1 MSGGTAMNHCDQCGI
16 NSKHNICPLC
26 SRQLMAEDTGIMDRA
41 YPIYDRR
48 SLSKRKTPKI
58 ALFAGL
64 MIILMCIFINLIVMP
79 HYLWVFYVIGTVAYA
94 VVSLN
99 HTILSKSHLGSKIVG
114 QVASLTLLLL
124 LIDSQSG
131 FFKWSI
137 NYAVPFLIVAGLVMV
152 TLSILT
158 KRLKWKGYTS
168 SVLMITLSFLPAVLY
183 FSGFATIIWPS
194 AVASLYSL
202 MLIVCFAVFA
212 HHTVWSQL
220 SRRFH
225 I

>member
-1 MSGGTAMNHCDQCGI
+1 
-16 NSKHNICPLC
+16 
-26 SRQLMAEDTGIMDRA
+26 MADRS
-41 YPIYDRR
+41 YPFYDRE
-48 SLSKRKTPKI
+48 SLEKRRTPKI
-58 ALFAGL
+58 AIIAGL
-64 MIILMCIFINLIVMP
+64 MIILTCVFINLIVMP
-79 HYLWVFYVIGTVAYA
+79 HYLWVFYVMGTVIYA

-137 NYAVPFLIVAGLVMV
+137 NYAVPFLVVAGLVMV

-158 KRLKWKGYTS
+158 KRLKWKGHIS
-168 SVLMITLSFLPAVLY
+168 SVLMVTLSFLPAVLY
-183 FSGFATIIWPS
+183 FSGFSTVIWPS

-202 MLIVCFAVFA
+202 MLIVCFFVYA
-212 HHTVWSQL
+212 HHAVWSQL